1 MAFAEY
7 GQWSNGKTTNRQR
20 IDRQVV
26 VLPTYVNVGSEIGG
40 QSKILGWKTSVIP
53 TLSVQY
59 ATQLEV
65 LIIEQEQECLGLE
78 ARVLSILSITSLVD

>member
-1 MAFAEY
+1 MLSMDSGQMA
-7 GQWSNGKTTNRQR
+7 RQQ
-20 IDRQVV
+20 IVKGLTVKLV

-40 QSKILGWKTSVIP
+40 QSKILEWKTSVIP

-78 ARVLSILSITSLVD
+78 ARVLSILSITSLAG

>member
-1 MAFAEY
+1 MDSGQMA
-7 GQWSNGKTTNRQR
+7 RQQ
-20 IDRQVV
+20 IVKGLTVKLV

-78 ARVLSILSITSLVD
+78 ARVLCMPSITS

>member
-1 MAFAEY
+1 MDSGQMA
-7 GQWSNGKTTNRQR
+7 RQQ
-20 IDRQVV
+20 IVKGLTVKLV

-65 LIIEQEQECLGLE
+65 LIIEQEQECLRLE
-78 ARVLSILSITSLVD
+78 ARVLSMMSITSLAG